1 MHRKYA
7 RHSNPSSIDSIALL
21 YDKRVK
27 ISNFIPQGSMTQD
40 CTYSMKGFA
49 MTIAITDTSC
59 IFFLVVAP
67 SGTLRMV
74 ASLPPVEPH
83 RSEYL
88 SRDQTFFPMAKL
100 SQKLDF
106 QMLQVPSGL
115 ALQPMET
122 PNRFL
127 SNIPKL
133 NLEFNDFESKFGQK
147 EEKVLS
153 TPVSANN
160 SANAAVSNT
169 ETQSVQQVPA
179 MSLPPSVNSV
189 SPVPA
194 PGAPQVQQPVMNMM
208 PFMQQNM
215 DWQRRASMDVLHEV
229 YPQKRARSNS
239 VQSDKDRSS
248 FLERNRK
255 AAMKCRLKKK
265 HYLMNLEN
273 QVESLSKENR
283 QLNQELSR
291 LRKELEQMKQQ
302 YEPSN

>member
-1 MHRKYA
+1 
-7 RHSNPSSIDSIALL
+7 
-21 YDKRVK
+21 
-27 ISNFIPQGSMTQD
+27 
-40 CTYSMKGFA
+40 
-49 MTIAITDTSC
+49 
-59 IFFLVVAP
+59 
-67 SGTLRMV
+67 
-74 ASLPPVEPH
+74 
-83 RSEYL
+83 
-88 SRDQTFFPMAKL
+88 MAKV

-133 NLEFNDFESKFGQK
+133 NLEFNDFESKFAQK
-147 EEKVLS
+147 DDKVLA
-153 TPVSANN
+153 TPESANN
-160 SANAAVSNT
+160 NVTTSGSEAP
-169 ETQSVQQVPA
+169 SVQQVP
-179 MSLPPSVNSV
+179 SINLPSVNSGP
-189 SPVPA
+189 SVPA
-194 PGAPQVQQPVMNMM
+194 TAPPQVQPPVMNMM
-208 PFMQQNM
+208 PFMQSNM

-229 YPQKRARSNS
+229 YPQKRPRSNS

-283 QLNQELSR
+283 QLNQELNR
-291 LRKELEQMKQQ
+291 LRKELEQLKQQ